1 MTEVAFHFNAPDK
14 VEYACRLLRKAY
26 AKGSALFVL
35 AEPGTAQRVESA
47 LWTLAP
53 DAFIPHCLSGA
64 PAHVTART
72 PIQIGSELPAQPHAG
87 MLVNLQRE
95 WVAGWQQFEKVFEI
109 VTLEDLERQAARD
122 RLRRYRAEGV
132 DPVWHEIKSS

>member
-26 AKGSALFVL
+26 AKGSSLFVL
-35 AEPGTAQRVESA
+35 AEPGTAQKVESA

-53 DAFIPHCLSGA
+53 EAFIPHCLSGA
-64 PAHVTART
+64 PVHVTSRT
-72 PIQIGSELPAQPHAG
+72 PIHIGPELPAHPHAG

-95 WVAGWQQFEKVFEI
+95 WVASWQQFEKVFEI
-109 VTLEDLERQAARD
+109 VTLDDLERQAARD

-132 DPVWHEIKSS
+132 DPVWHEIKSV